1 LRVKGCYHF
10 DSMEVVMP
18 DILVRNVNPSVVNKL
33 KRMAAKRER
42 SLQVEVLS
50 ILGEAANRPESL
62 SALETARKI
71 RSSVKGNQ
79 TDSATLLR
87 EDRSR

>member
-1 LRVKGCYHF
+1 
-10 DSMEVVMP
+10 MEVVMP